1 MTAWS
6 RVTLVGEERRV
17 DAVLPASEPVGALMP
32 EVLDLLGDQ
41 VENPARL
48 RHLVTASG
56 TVLDGEATL
65 ADRQVTDGAVL
76 RLVRAEEPVP
86 APVVHEVPEAVS
98 MALDDHQGR
107 WNPAAAR
114 WTATVSLIALAL
126 GAGWIAQGYFSGTG
140 GLVGL
145 AVVAALLL
153 TAGASIGPTWR
164 EPLGTALTVSATAV
178 GLLALWLACDQLG
191 WPEWVRWGGGAALL
205 SGLILL
211 LGLTSA
217 LGRGGLTGG
226 GVGLALAAVWSVG
239 AALGLPVYQVA
250 VVMTVACVVLL
261 SLLLRLALMFSGLS
275 ALDDQ
280 RSTGDAV
287 TRSDVLTSVA
297 GAHRSLVIATVAV
310 AVAAATA
317 GIGLATHFDWWTA
330 GLSVVLALV
339 VASRARL
346 FPLVAQ
352 KAVLIAASLV
362 VLLAFLFSWAES
374 VAWGVW
380 PALGIAV
387 AVAAIPSVVLSIEQ
401 PEHVRAR
408 LRGVTSRFEAI
419 AVVVLIPLA
428 IGAFGTFQRL
438 LTTF

>member
-17 DAVLPASEPVGALMP
+17 DAVLPAEEPVGALMP

-56 TVLDGEATL
+56 TVLDGDATL
-65 ADRQVTDGAVL
+65 ADRQIADGAVL
-76 RLVRAEEPVP
+76 RLIRAEEPVP

-98 MALDDHQGR
+98 MALDDHRGR
-107 WNPAAAR
+107 WTPEASR
-114 WTATVSLIALAL
+114 WTATMSLIALAL
-126 GAGWIAQGYFSGTG
+126 GAGWIVQEHFSGAG
-140 GLVGL
+140 GLMGL
-145 AVVAALLL
+145 AAVATILVL
-153 TAGASIGPTWR
+153 TGAAIGPTWS
-164 EPLGTALTVSATAV
+164 EPLGTALAISGAAV
-178 GLLALWLACDQLG
+178 GGLTLWASCDHFG
-191 WPEWVRWGGGAALL
+191 WPEWVRWGGGAALAG
-205 SGLILL
+205 GLVLL
-211 LGLTSA
+211 LGLTSG

-226 GVGLALAAVWSVG
+226 GVGLALGAVWSVS
-239 AALGLPVYQVA
+239 AALGLPTHQVA
-250 VVMTVACVVLL
+250 VIMAVACVILL
-261 SLLLRLALMFSGLS
+261 SLLLRLALMFSGLTV
-275 ALDDQ
+275 LDDH
-280 RSTGDAV
+280 RSSGESVA
-287 TRSDVLTSVA
+287 RSDVLTSVA
-297 GAHRSLVIATVAV
+297 GAHRSLVIATVAI

-317 GIGLATHFDWWTA
+317 GIGLATGFDWWTG

-339 VASRARL
+339 VASRSRL
-346 FPLVAQ
+346 FPLTAQ

-362 VLLAFLFSWAES
+362 VLVAFLWSLTDT

-380 PALGIAV
+380 PALGIAT
-387 AVAAIPSVVLSIEQ
+387 AIAAIPAVVLSIEQ

-408 LRGVTSRFEAI
+408 LRGVANRFEAI
-419 AVVVLIPLA
+419 AVVVMVPLA

>member
-41 VENPARL
+41 VENPAKL

-56 TVLDGEATL
+56 IVLDGDTTL
-65 ADRQVTDGAVL
+65 ADRQVADGAVL

-98 MALDDHQGR
+98 MALDDHHGR
-107 WNPAAAR
+107 WTPRAAR
-114 WTATVSLIALAL
+114 WTATGSLVALAL
-126 GAGWIAQGYFSGTG
+126 GAAWITQEHFSGSG

-145 AVVAALLL
+145 AVVAALLAA
-153 TAGASIGPTWR
+153 TGAVIGPAWR
-164 EPLGTALTVSATAV
+164 EPLGTALAVSGTAV
-178 GLLALWLACDQLG
+178 GALTLWAACDHFG
-191 WPEWVRWGGGAALL
+191 WPEWVRWGGGAALVA
-205 SGLILL
+205 GLVLL
-211 LGLTSA
+211 LGLTSG

-239 AALGLPVYQVA
+239 AALGLPTHQVA
-250 VVMTVACVVLL
+250 VIMAVACVILL
-261 SLLLRLALMFSGLS
+261 SLLLRLALMFSGLA

-280 RSTGDAV
+280 RSSGEPVART
-287 TRSDVLTSVA
+287 DVLTSVA
-297 GAHRSLVIATVAV
+297 GAHRSLVIATVSV

-330 GLSVVLALV
+330 GLSVVLAVV

-346 FPLVAQ
+346 FPLIAQ
-352 KAVLIAASLV
+352 KTSLVSASLV
-362 VLLAFLFSWAES
+362 VLVAFLFSWAQ
-374 VAWGVW
+374 VPPWGVW
-380 PALGIAV
+380 AALGIAV

-408 LRGVTSRFEAI
+408 LRGVTSRLEAI
-419 AVVVLIPLA
+419 AVVVLVPLA

>member
-17 DAVLPASEPVGALMP
+17 DAVLPAGEPVGALMP
-32 EVLDLLGDQ
+32 EVLDLLGDR

-56 TVLDGEATL
+56 IVLDGDTTL
-65 ADRQVTDGAVL
+65 TDRQVADGAVL
-76 RLVRAEEPVP
+76 RLVRAEDPVP

-107 WNPAAAR
+107 WSPDAAR
-114 WTATVSLIALAL
+114 WTATGSLVALTL
-126 GAGWIAQGYFSGTG
+126 GAGWIVQGYFSGTG

-145 AVVAALLL
+145 AVVAAVLVA
-153 TAGASIGPTWR
+153 TGAVIGPAWR
-164 EPLGTALTVSATAV
+164 EPLGTALAISGTAV
-178 GLLALWLACDQLG
+178 GGLALWLACDHLG
-191 WPEWVRWGGGAALL
+191 WPEWVRWGGGAALVA
-205 SGLILL
+205 GLVLL
-211 LGLTSA
+211 LGLTSN

-239 AALGLPVYQVA
+239 AALGLPTYQVA
-250 VVMTVACVVLL
+250 AIMAVACVILL
-261 SLLLRLALMFSGLS
+261 SLLLRLALMFSGL
-275 ALDDQ
+275 AVLDDR
-280 RSTGDAV
+280 RSSGEAV
-287 TRSDVLTSVA
+287 ARGDVLTSVA

-310 AVAAATA
+310 GVAAATA
-317 GIGLATHFDWWTA
+317 GIGLATRFDWWTA

-346 FPLVAQ
+346 FPLIAQ
-352 KAVLIAASLV
+352 KTVLVAASLV
-362 VLLAFLFSWAES
+362 VLVAFLFSWANA

-380 PALGIAV
+380 PALGVAV
-387 AVAAIPSVVLSIEQ
+387 AVAAVPAVVLSIEQ

-419 AVVVLIPLA
+419 AVVVLVPLA

>member
-17 DAVLPASEPVGALMP
+17 DAVLPAGEPVGALMP

-41 VENPARL
+41 VENPAKL

-56 TVLDGEATL
+56 IVLDGDTTL
-65 ADRQVTDGAVL
+65 ADRQVADGAVL

-98 MALDDHQGR
+98 MALDGHQGR
-107 WNPAAAR
+107 WSPEAAR
-114 WTATVSLIALAL
+114 WTATLALVVLSL
-126 GAGWIAQGYFSGTG
+126 GAGWVLQGYFSGAG
-140 GLVGL
+140 GITGL
-145 AVVAALLL
+145 AVVAALLV
-153 TAGASIGPTWR
+153 AVGAAVGPTWR
-164 EPLGTALTVSATAV
+164 EPLGTALAISGAAV
-178 GLLALWLACDQLG
+178 GGLALWLACDAFG
-191 WPEWVRWGGGAALL
+191 WPEWARWGGAAALL
-205 SGLILL
+205 AGLVLL
-211 LGLTSA
+211 LGLTSS

-226 GVGLALAAVWSVG
+226 GVGLALAAVWSAG
-239 AALGLPVYQVA
+239 AAFGLPAHQVA
-250 VVMTVACVVLL
+250 AIMTVACVVLL
-261 SLLLRLALMFSGLS
+261 SLLLRLALTFSGL
-275 ALDDQ
+275 AVLDDR
-280 RSTGDAV
+280 RSSGDAV
-287 TRSDVLTSVA
+287 ARGDVLTSVA
-297 GAHRSLVIATVAV
+297 GAHRSLVIATVS
-310 AVAAATA
+310 VAAATA
-317 GIGLATHFDWWTA
+317 TAGVGLATRFDWWTA

-352 KAVLIAASLV
+352 KSALIGASLV
-362 VLLAFLFSWAES
+362 VLVSFLFAWADA
-374 VAWGVW
+374 VPWGVW

-387 AVAAIPSVVLSIEQ
+387 AVAAIPAVVLSVEQ

-419 AVVVLIPLA
+419 AVVVLVPLA
-428 IGAFGTFQRL
+428 IGAFGTYQRL

>member
-41 VENPARL
+41 VENPAKL

-56 TVLDGEATL
+56 IVLEGDTTL
-65 ADRQVTDGAVL
+65 AERQITDGAVL

-107 WNPAAAR
+107 WNPVAAR
-114 WTATVSLIALAL
+114 WTATVSLVALAV
-126 GAGWIAQGYFSGTG
+126 GAAWIVQGYFSGNG

-145 AVVAALLL
+145 AVVAAVLV
-153 TAGASIGPTWR
+153 AVGASIGPTWR
-164 EPLGTALTVSATAV
+164 EPLGTALAISGTAV
-178 GLLALWLACDQLG
+178 GGLVLWLACDQLG
-191 WPEWVRWGGGAALL
+191 WPEWARWGGGAALVA
-205 SGLILL
+205 GLVLL
-211 LGLTSA
+211 LGLTSG

-226 GVGLALAAVWSVG
+226 GVGLALAVVWSVG
-239 AALGLPVYQVA
+239 AALGLPTYQIA
-250 VVMTVACVVLL
+250 VIMAVACVVLL
-261 SLLLRLALMFSGLS
+261 SLLLRLALMFSGL
-275 ALDDQ
+275 AVLDDR
-280 RSTGDAV
+280 RSSGEAV

-297 GAHRSLVIATVAV
+297 GAHRSLVIATIAV
-310 AVAAATA
+310 AVSAATA

-352 KAVLIAASLV
+352 KSVLIAASLV
-362 VLLAFLFSWAES
+362 VLVAFLLSWAEA
-374 VAWGVW
+374 VPWGVW

-387 AVAAIPSVVLSIEQ
+387 AVSAVPAVVLSIEQ

-408 LRGVTSRFEAI
+408 LRGVTSRFEAV
-419 AVVVLIPLA
+419 AVVVLVPLA